1 MVRPRD
7 SKGRFIGKFPV
18 GIFGPKH
25 IPHIN
30 TSDHYTGSTSRQR
43 QAKSER

>member
-7 SKGRFIGKFPV
+7 SRGRFIGKFLV

-25 IPHIN
+25 ITHIN
-30 TSDHYTGSTSRQR
+30 TSDHYIGSTSRQ
-43 QAKSER
+43 E